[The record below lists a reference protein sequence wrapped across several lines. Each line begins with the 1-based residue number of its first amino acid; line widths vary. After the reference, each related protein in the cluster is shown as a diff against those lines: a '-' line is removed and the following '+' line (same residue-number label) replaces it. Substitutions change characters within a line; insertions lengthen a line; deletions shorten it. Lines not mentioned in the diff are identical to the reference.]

1 MNKDVAGGMEQNSSE
16 EQESIA
22 CEQEFV
28 VLGRNLTS
36 KMPSFRA
43 MPYLQFRL
51 LSRMHSC

>member
-28 VLGRNLTS
+28 VLGKNLTS
-36 KMPSFRA
+36 NMPSFRA